1 MNELK
6 VDNFTHKIGAVTKSA
21 ECHPEVANYI
31 LEEINPT
38 TLLLSCAA
46 QVVLPGDVTQD
57 GVTLGQLDIA
67 I

>member
-1 MNELK
+1 MSK
-6 VDNFTHKIGAVTKSA
+6 VVSFTHKIGAVTETD
-21 ECHPEVANYI
+21 ECHPEIANDI
-31 LEEINPT
+31 LEEIDPT